1 MICSKLWRVQQC
13 TEAIVNF
20 PHWLHLCGFSAV
32 WMYECCLSPCL
43 DANTLT
49 HSLHLWGFSPVCVRI
64 WRLTL
69 VFTDKVLSHKVHLYC
84 CLSHGDVHNPWIRSA
99 QYYKSKLQWYKTLH
113 ILAHV
118 LNSRICFC
126 SSVRL
131 SILCLNKVSR
141 LLNLRSITLP
151 IGEITILA
159 VYLSSHTSSSSS
171 SRVAMPSAY
180 THFHCITVA
189 MLTKRTS

>member
-1 MICSKLWRVQQC
+1 MRTLWHIHCICEASLQYVFAYDVWHLFSLIRYYRTKC
-13 TEAIVNF
+13 TCIVAF
-20 PHWLHLCGFSAV
+20 HT
-32 WMYECCLSPCL
+32 E
-43 DANTLT
+43 
-49 HSLHLWGFSPVCVRI
+49 R
-64 WRLTL
+64 
-69 VFTDKVLSHKVHLYC
+69 
-84 CLSHGDVHNPWIRSA
+84 DVHNPWIRSA